1 MATMTHL
8 QLPGRAIFLCDTH
21 VNEDPNAE
29 QLAEITLMAADAV
42 RRFKIRPKVALLS
55 HSNFG
60 SSQTASARKMAAA
73 VAIVRGKAPDLEIDG
88 EMHGDS
94 ALSEAIRQKA
104 DPESPLAGEAN
115 VLVMPNLDAANISHH
130 LLKMTGGDGMAVG
143 PILLGAARPVHVLS
157 PTSTVRRVVDMTAL
171 VVVDAATR

>member
-1 MATMTHL
+1 MCIRDSVNADPDAN
-8 QLPGRAIFLCDTH
+8 QL
-21 VNEDPNAE
+21 V
-29 QLAEITLMAADAV
+29 EIALMAADAV
-42 RRFKIRPKVALLS
+42 RRFKIKPKLALLS

-60 SSQTASARKMAAA
+60 SSQTPSARKMAEA
-73 VAIVRGKAPDLEIDG
+73 VAIIRARAPELEIDG

-94 ALSEAIRQKA
+94 ALSQAIRRQA
-104 DPESPLAGEAN
+104 DPESPLVGEAN

-171 VVVDAATR
+171 VVVDAATK